1 MTRRQADF
9 QDTKMTKRMTPEE
22 MIPTPKPPKKLGL
35 FGWLRGRFFAGMVIA
50 APLAATFFILQF
62 LITFIDDRVRPLLPP
77 LLKPETYTNYAIPGF
92 GVLVLIIALT
102 VLGAVAANL
111 VGRSLLSATDRILS
125 RVPIVRNVYAAIKQL
140 TEVLTNNQ
148 QASFDRC
155 VMIEYPK
162 TGSWCIGFVSSH
174 AKGEIGER
182 LGTDKIG
189 VFVPT
194 TPNPTS
200 GFLIYVNPEECIE
213 MEMTV
218 EEGAKMILTA
228 GLVVPD
234 FKPTNGIPDTTPSSI
249 AEGEVRAEELA
260 EER

>member
-1 MTRRQADF
+1 MP
-9 QDTKMTKRMTPEE
+9 KGKTPDE
-22 MIPTPKPPKKLGL
+22 MIPDVGKPKPLGL
-35 FGWLRGRFFAGMVIA
+35 FAWLRGRFFAGMVIA
-50 APLAATFFILQF
+50 APLAATYFILQF
-62 LITFIDDRVRPLLPP
+62 LITFIDNRVKPLLPP

-102 VLGAVAANL
+102 VLGAVTANL
-111 VGRSLLSATDRILS
+111 IGRSLLSLTDRVLS
-125 RVPIVRNVYAAIKQL
+125 RIPIVRNVYAALKQL

-155 VMIEYPK
+155 VMVEYPK
-162 TGSWCIGFVSSH
+162 AGSWCIGFVSSH
-174 AKGEIGER
+174 ANGEIGAK
-182 LGTDKIG
+182 LGTQKIG

-200 GFLIYVNPEECIE
+200 GFLIYVDETESIPLQ
-213 MEMTV
+213 MTV

-234 FKPTNGIPDTTPSSI
+234 FEPPEVADPPSI
-249 AEGEVRAEELA
+249 AEPEIRTEKVTEQA
-260 EER
+260 

>member
-1 MTRRQADF
+1 MGNRKTQK
-9 QDTKMTKRMTPEE
+9 QILPGME
-22 MIPTPKPPKKLGL
+22 PPKKVGL
-35 FGWLRGRFFAGMVIA
+35 FAWLRGRFFAGMVIA

-62 LITFIDDRVRPLLPP
+62 LITFIDNRVRPLLPP

-92 GVLVLIIALT
+92 GVLVLVVALT
-102 VLGAVAANL
+102 LLGAITANL
-111 VGRSLLSATDRILS
+111 IGRSLLAATDRILS
-125 RVPIVRNVYAAIKQL
+125 RIPIVKNLYAAVKQL
-140 TEVLTNNQ
+140 TEVLANNQ

-162 TGSWCIGFVSSH
+162 RGSWCIGFVSSN
-174 AKGEIGER
+174 AKGEIGAH

-200 GFLIYVNPEECIE
+200 GFLIYVDPAETIE
-213 MEMTV
+213 MDMSV

-228 GLVVPD
+228 GLVVPEYE
-234 FKPTNGIPDTTPSSI
+234 PAVTPETVPEPVATSVI
-249 AEGEVRAEELA
+249 EAQVGTEQLA
-260 EER
+260 EKS

>member
-1 MTRRQADF
+1 MP
-9 QDTKMTKRMTPEE
+9 KGKTPDE
-22 MIPTPKPPKKLGL
+22 MIPGIGKPKPIGL
-35 FGWLRGRFFAGMVIA
+35 FAWLRGRFFAGMVIA

-62 LITFIDDRVRPLLPP
+62 LITFIDNRVGPLLPP

-92 GVLVLIIALT
+92 GVLVLVIALT
-102 VLGAVAANL
+102 VLGAITANL
-111 VGRSLLSATDRILS
+111 VGRSLLTLTDRVFS
-125 RVPIVRNVYAAIKQL
+125 RIPIVRNVYAAIKQL
-140 TEVLTNNQ
+140 TEVLANNQ

-162 TGSWCIGFVSSH
+162 KGSWCLGFVSSH
-174 AKGEIGER
+174 AKGEIGAK
-182 LGTDKIG
+182 LGTQKIG

-200 GFLIYVNPEECIE
+200 GFLIYVEESESISLD
-213 MEMTV
+213 MTV

-234 FKPTNGIPDTTPSSI
+234 FVPPEAADAASV
-249 AEGEVRAEELA
+249 AEPEVGTEKLA
-260 EER
+260 QQA

>member
-1 MTRRQADF
+1 MP
-9 QDTKMTKRMTPEE
+9 KGKTPDE
-22 MIPTPKPPKKLGL
+22 MIPGIGKPKPIGL
-35 FGWLRGRFFAGMVIA
+35 FAWLRGRFFAGMVIA

-62 LITFIDDRVRPLLPP
+62 LITFIDHRVGPLLPP

-92 GVLVLIIALT
+92 GVLVLVIALT
-102 VLGAVAANL
+102 VLGAITANL
-111 VGRSLLSATDRILS
+111 VGRSLLTLTDRVFS
-125 RVPIVRNVYAAIKQL
+125 RIPIVRNVYAAIKQL
-140 TEVLTNNQ
+140 TEVLANNQ

-162 TGSWCIGFVSSH
+162 KGSWCLGFVSSH
-174 AKGEIGER
+174 AKGEIGAK
-182 LGTDKIG
+182 LGTQKIG

-200 GFLIYVNPEECIE
+200 GFLIYVEETEAISL
-213 MEMTV
+213 EMTV

-234 FKPTNGIPDTTPSSI
+234 FEPPEAADAASV
-249 AEGEVRAEELA
+249 AEPEVGTEKLA
-260 EER
+260 QQA